1 MLCQKQLMVLFC
13 TPDRC
18 IQLRFMATNHLLI
31 KGKVQGVF
39 YRATAREVAEK
50 LGLTGWVKN
59 TTEGHVEAL
68 ISGDEGAV
76 RQFIEWCWQGPPR
89 AVVTAVD
96 VDVVPDENFS
106 EFSVIRG

>member
-1 MLCQKQLMVLFC
+1 MPTK
-13 TPDRC
+13 
-18 IQLRFMATNHLLI
+18 HLLI

-59 TTEGHVEAL
+59 TEEGHVEAVV
-68 ISGDEGAV
+68 SGAEQPLQ
-76 RQFIEWCWQGPPR
+76 QFVEWCWQGPPR

-96 VDVVPDENFS
+96 IVHLPGDDFTG
-106 EFSVIRG
+106 FRVIR